1 MRSCVRC
8 VTMTAMSAL
17 LLSVQAPSGGGTCRL
32 VAVPQEN
39 TVGLHELGAASVSA
53 DGRFVAFGSFAR
65 LVTSDINSTSDIY
78 ALDLQTQTVTL
89 ESLQASDRFPNGD
102 GQRASISAD
111 GRFLV
116 FDWLARSSVE
126 AAQTAHAHVLLR
138 DRQLGTTTLV
148 SASRDGAPANGA
160 SSNAVISAD
169 GRTAAFE
176 SSATNLVPGPDLNGI
191 RRDVYVVTL
200 ATGEISRA
208 SVDDSGRQPPDGSSF
223 SPTISAEGRRVA
235 FTSTAALDPG
245 APSGPQ
251 RPASRRAAPM
261 NHVFVRDLER
271 SRTHRISR
279 SSGWRRAQW
288 RELFSLHQC

>member
-1 MRSCVRC
+1 MI
-8 VTMTAMSAL
+8 TAISTLFLA
-17 LLSVQAPSGGGTCRL
+17 VQAPSGGDICRL
-32 VAVPQEN
+32 AAVPQEN
-39 TVGLHELGAASVSA
+39 SAGLHELGAASVSA
-53 DGRFVAFGSFAR
+53 DGRYVAFGSFAR
-65 LVTSDINSTSDIY
+65 LIASDINSSSDLY
-78 ALDLQTQTVTL
+78 VLDLQTQTVTL
-89 ESLQASDRFPNGD
+89 ESLEAGDRFPNGD

-138 DRQLGTTTLV
+138 DRQMGTTTLV

-176 SSATNLVPGPDLNGI
+176 SSATNLVPGADLNGI

-208 SVDDSGRQPPDGSSF
+208 SVDDFGLQPPDGSSF
-223 SPTISAEGRRVA
+223 FSN
-235 FTSTAALDPG
+235 D
-245 APSGPQ
+245 Q
-251 RPASRRAAPM
+251 CRRAARGVYVDRGAGSKRP
-261 NHVFVRDLER
+261 VRATAPCVAPGRADEPRLGTR
-271 SRTHRISR
+271 PRT
-279 SSGWRRAQW
+279 
-288 RELFSLHQC
+288 